1 MSTEDKPPA
10 QNTLTVDE
18 VRSYILRADATAPC
32 SVADIHAVPEALKDL
47 DIYWLGSVPCRT
59 VHIVGLLVETV
70 EYESRSIYLVDD
82 GTASVNCLKKRPVR
96 MTIEELGEGSLFHK
110 SRGFEVGDTVSVI
123 GKIEF
128 YKKGRQ
134 VYVSSIEKCA
144 SSNAEPQ
151 HLLHVLEQHRNVYSR
166 PFTIP
171 PLPAVPSTPKKAA
184 RDNSQPSYASSMA
197 SSPITVTCSSPVV
210 SPKKDKHR
218 LRHPSRLRSK
228 DLNENV
234 FRMYLS
240 HIIISTLPIPEY
252 TSQDTSSLEPM
263 LENVGSSTP
272 RYSQTIAVTG
282 SPTQTPTRPS
292 RPPMDSIGSPT
303 PRKPAGSLSTE
314 TSTTPTLGVTLSYL
328 RRVQVLSDLARRV
341 VDHVAH
347 ERDKA
352 MRHAERSA
360 RAKYEASQ
368 LKTSERVVASSI
380 NASSEPRASKTGI
393 SSGSRSQPS
402 HKISLLKDRSN
413 ASTKSLPSQRSNT
426 DQSRSV
432 SNSAGVSS
440 SNGSRSSSRVKHP
453 VAITPEE
460 TARRA
465 AYHAKLSKLQDE
477 DKKKRPARTKRLFEA
492 ALRTLVS
499 EGELTLFDGP
509 RRQVPSFSGLSE
521 RAALTPSGIWHDM
534 TNTTTSSTMSTASTA
549 LNAPSCFDLETISED
564 DGHSTEILS
573 DPSDSEDAYVPLTP
587 QVLRPVMLA
596 ALRRSLLTQRG
607 GVDLK
612 SWTKALRSDGQWAR
626 IPDLV
631 VKETIDTLRE
641 EEWISRVGPDR
652 WDFTRGSWARSL
664 KLS

>member
-1 MSTEDKPPA
+1 MPTDESPA

-18 VRSYILRADATAPC
+18 VKSYILRTDATAPC
-32 SVADIHAVPEALKDL
+32 SVADIHTVPEALKDL

-96 MTIEELGEGSLFHK
+96 MTMEEVGEGSLFHR
-110 SRGFEVGDTVSVI
+110 SRGFEIGDTVSVI
-123 GKIEF
+123 GKIEV
-128 YKKGRQ
+128 YNKARQ

-144 SSNAEPQ
+144 SPNAEPQ
-151 HLLHVLEQHRNVYSR
+151 HLLHVLQQHRNVYSR

-171 PLPAVPSTPKKAA
+171 PLPAVPSTPKKAE
-184 RDNSQPSYASSMA
+184 RNGSQPGYASSMA
-197 SSPITVTCSSPVV
+197 SSPMTVSCSSPLV
-210 SPKKDKHR
+210 SPTKDRPR

-240 HIIISTLPIPEY
+240 HIIISTLSIPES

-272 RYSQTIAVTG
+272 RYPRTTMATG

-292 RPPMDSIGSPT
+292 RPPLDSIGSPT
-303 PRKPAGSLSTE
+303 PRKPAGSVSTE

-341 VDHVAH
+341 VDHAAH
-347 ERDKA
+347 ERDKV

-360 RAKYEASQ
+360 RSKYEASQ
-368 LKTSERVVASSI
+368 SSTSERVAASST
-380 NASSEPRASKTGI
+380 NASSESRASKANI
-393 SSGSRSQPS
+393 PSGSRSQSS
-402 HKISLLKDRSN
+402 HKTSLLKDRSN
-413 ASTKSLPSQRSNT
+413 ASAKSSTSQRLSTN
-426 DQSRSV
+426 RSHSIASSV
-432 SNSAGVSS
+432 RVSS

-465 AYHAKLSKLQDE
+465 AYHAKLSKLHEE

-509 RRQVPSFSGLSE
+509 RRQVPSLNGSSG
-521 RAALTPSGIWHDM
+521 RVPLTPSGIWHDL
-534 TNTTTSSTMSTASTA
+534 TNTTTSSTISTTSTA
-549 LNAPSCFDLETISED
+549 LSAPSCSDLETISED

-607 GVDLK
+607 GVGLR
-612 SWTKALRSDGQWAR
+612 SWTKAVRSDGQWAR

-631 VKETIDTLRE
+631 VKETIDILHE
-641 EEWISRVGPDR
+641 EEWITRAGPDR

>member
-32 SVADIHAVPEALKDL
+32 SVADIHAVPEALKGFFDYTNL

-380 NASSEPRASKTGI
+380 NASSEPRASKT
-393 SSGSRSQPS
+393 
-402 HKISLLKDRSN
+402 
-413 ASTKSLPSQRSNT
+413 
-426 DQSRSV
+426 
-432 SNSAGVSS
+432 
-440 SNGSRSSSRVKHP
+440 
-453 VAITPEE
+453 
-460 TARRA
+460 
-465 AYHAKLSKLQDE
+465 
-477 DKKKRPARTKRLFEA
+477 ARTKRLFEA